1 MSVSAGVLIV
11 VVIFARKL
19 LQRTP
24 KWIHCILWG
33 MVGIRLICP
42 WNIEASFSLAPNA
55 QVISSEVNTV
65 NPKVQTNF
73 VPLDQTANRYL
84 TKYYFDSIPMPVK
97 DGVMDPMKLISCLWI
112 CGVAVLLLYALFSYM
127 RIYRKVRESI
137 AVEENIYIC
146 DHIEA
151 PFIFGIFNPRIY
163 LPSDLKDLQ
172 TRNVLAHEKAH
183 IKRLDYLW
191 KPLGF
196 LLLAVY
202 WFQPLCWIAYILFCR
217 DIEMACDER
226 VVRDWS
232 MEQKKEYSLALLSF
246 HTPGKLVTACP
257 LAFGEVS
264 VKQRVKGV
272 LNFRKPTFWLLTSAL
287 LACVIIA
294 ALFLTN
300 PRSDSSKSA
309 SGKSN
314 QSSMQQ
320 TQPDNSNESGV
331 IMSTEE
337 SLTSSD
343 QQAGNEDGQN
353 STIPSTEEESVLQA
367 VTEGKS
373 EQQAFA
379 ENWARAFSDRDGAT
393 IESFSSDKVKKKLE
407 QEQLLIMDEGDA
419 IFGWSSPW
427 PMWDTS
433 VDQNAGYTITL
444 ASENSYTASILY
456 YAWSSDPHVT
466 VWKEDVAFE
475 KKEGNYQMTDETFH
489 AYEYIASASEFDEAY
504 PAINGTPMD
513 YTVNG
518 FGETLAKNALL
529 SSSTLYQ
536 KLQDPVQACRYF
548 LNLLDNE
555 NKVKVEETMDE
566 TSNGTQVMITFTE
579 DGGKRYVKMI
589 QPENM
594 NGIWIPQDYE

>member
-11 VVIFARKL
+11 VVILARKL
-19 LQRTP
+19 LQKTP

-84 TKYYFDSIPMPVK
+84 TKYYFDSISVPVK
-97 DGVMDPMKLISCLWI
+97 DGVMDPVKFISSLWI

-226 VVRDWS
+226 VVRDWN

-246 HTPGKLVTACP
+246 HTPGKLVTVCP

-300 PRSDSSKSA
+300 PKSGGDKA
-309 SGKSN
+309 IGTDVDRISTE
-314 QSSMQQ
+314 QA
-320 TQPDNSNESGV
+320 QPDNTNESGTV
-331 IMSTEE
+331 MSTEE
-337 SLTSSD
+337 PLT
-343 QQAGNEDGQN
+343 
-353 STIPSTEEESVLQA
+353 P
-367 VTEGKS
+367 S

-393 IESFSSDKVKKKLE
+393 IESFSTDKVKKQLE

-466 VWKEDVAFE
+466 VWKEDVTFE

-489 AYEYIASASEFDEAY
+489 TYEYIASAAEFDEAY

-518 FGETLAKNALL
+518 FGEILAKNALL

-536 KLQDPVQACRYF
+536 NLQDPVQACRYF

-555 NKVKVEETMDE
+555 NKVKVEKTMDE
-566 TSNGTQVMITFTE
+566 TSEGTQVMITFTE